1 MDITVALLWCL
12 FVLLF
17 FKFYRTRAESM
28 KIFQKMNVPGPTP
41 NFLFGNLLG
50 FAKKQAFYDTYLDWY
65 HIYGKTYGYFE
76 GLRPVLVTA
85 DLDVLHQVMVKK
97 FDVFHARKVFPVQV
111 DPDKDEEVHMFFA
124 RGDRWKRLRAI
135 SNPAFTNAKIRK
147 MSQLVHKTIDSVIYL
162 LRKKAETNSEVEMYD
177 IFQRLTLDSMA
188 NCGFGFCTSAIEN
201 PNDIFLRKCRQVLE
215 NTTKPNIY
223 FLLGFLF
230 PSMDKFLVRVAA
242 LRDRIFGNPVFW
254 LEKQFEE
261 IVKLR
266 KECKMGD
273 HQDLLNMMIE
283 ANQKTYSSD
292 DIMTDSKTSR
302 SKFKYQ
308 KLTALEL
315 RSQCFLF
322 LMAGYETTATTL
334 IYLIYEL
341 ACNQDIQTR
350 LYEEIIQHFPNEE
363 DEITFDDLTKL
374 DYLDK
379 VWCETLRKY
388 PLASTVIA
396 RQAEVTCAV
405 SDTLVIPK
413 GMIVQA
419 NVWAIHH
426 DPEIWGKNTEN
437 FDPERFST
445 ENSSR
450 RNIMAYLPFGA
461 GPRQCIGI
469 RFAMMEGKFTVIK
482 IIRNF
487 HIILSEKQGPLKTIE
502 GATIAPHGGV
512 LCRLFSRQ
520 STSY

>member
-1 MDITVALLWCL
+1 
-12 FVLLF
+12 
-17 FKFYRTRAESM
+17 
-28 KIFQKMNVPGPTP
+28 MNIPGPNP

-65 HIYGKTYGYFE
+65 HIYGKTFGYFE

-85 DLDVLHQVMVKK
+85 DLDVLYQVMVKK

-147 MSQLVHKTIDSVIYL
+147 MSHLVHKCIDSVIQVL
-162 LRKKAETNSEVEMYD
+162 QKKAETNSEVEMYD

-188 NCGFGFCTSAIEN
+188 NCGFGFCTAAIEN
-201 PNDIFLRKCRQVLE
+201 PNDIFLKKCRQVLE

-230 PSMDKFLVRVAA
+230 PGLDKFLIRVGA
-242 LRDRIFGNPVFW
+242 LQDRIFGNPVFW
-254 LEKQFEE
+254 LEKQFEK

-266 KECKMGD
+266 KECEMGD
-273 HQDLLNMMIE
+273 KQDLLHMMIE
-283 ANQKTYSSD
+283 ANQKSYSSE
-292 DIMTDSKTSR
+292 DIVTNSKTSM
-302 SKFKYQ
+302 SKTKYQ

-322 LMAGYETTATTL
+322 LMAGYETTATSL
-334 IYLIYEL
+334 IYLTYEL
-341 ACNQDIQTR
+341 ACNQDVQKK
-350 LYEEIIQHFPNEE
+350 LYEEIIHYFPNEE
-363 DEITFDDLTKL
+363 DEISLDDLNKL
-374 DYLDK
+374 EYLDK
-379 VWCETLRKY
+379 VWRETLRKY

-413 GMIVQA
+413 GMIVQV

-426 DPEIWGKNTEN
+426 DPNIWGPDPDKFN
-437 FDPERFST
+437 PERFAPD
-445 ENSSR
+445 EVSR
-450 RNIMAYLPFGA
+450 RHPMAYLPFGA

-469 RFAMMEGKFTVIK
+469 RFAMMEGKFAIVK
-482 IIRNF
+482 LVRNF
-487 HIILSEKQGPLKTIE
+487 HIILSENQGPLKTIE
-502 GATIAPHGGV
+502 GATIAPQNGV
-512 LCRLFSRQ
+512 LCRLFSR
-520 STSY
+520 